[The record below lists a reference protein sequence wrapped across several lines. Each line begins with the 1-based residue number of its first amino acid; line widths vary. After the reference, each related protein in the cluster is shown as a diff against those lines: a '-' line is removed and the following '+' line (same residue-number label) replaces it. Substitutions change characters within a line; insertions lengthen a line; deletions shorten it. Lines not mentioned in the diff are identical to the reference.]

1 MRKYLIISVF
11 CMVFLAAGVTVAQDQ
26 TPCQSENRV
35 EYLAVFMDG
44 HKIGHGISTRT
55 VEAARVT
62 TTETMTLAITR
73 GGTSIP
79 ITISETSIETPDG
92 KPLGFETTQQF
103 SGMVMQSKGTLN
115 SLGKLDVESTVG
127 TMTQKQTIDWSQE
140 ALMAQGARL
149 QLIRKNLK
157 EGDNFTVK
165 VFSAALMTAI
175 ETEFRIGATKNVD
188 LLGRV
193 VPLTEVT
200 NIVKMPT
207 GNVVSI
213 TYTDHEFNVQK
224 ADIPIMGMN
233 IELIACNRQFAT
245 SENDVADF
253 IERMCIPS
261 PVPLENFEAAQSITY
276 HLTPKGQEQLK
287 IYTDENQTARPDG
300 KGGLL
305 VTVKPV
311 QPPSGAAFPY
321 KGKDKI
327 ALESLEPTRFLQSD
341 DKTIIALARR
351 AVGDTKDAAQAAKKI
366 ESFVHDYIDEK
377 NLSVGYASAA
387 EVAASRQGDCSEH
400 AVLTAALCRAVG
412 IPARVAMGDVYCSE
426 FAGRKNIF
434 GGHAWNQAYIGGKW
448 IGLDATRAPNGY
460 AAGHITEAVGN
471 GNPEDFFALIHII
484 GQFDIT
490 EIEQK

>member
-1 MRKYLIISVF
+1 
-11 CMVFLAAGVTVAQDQ
+11 
-26 TPCQSENRV
+26 
-35 EYLAVFMDG
+35 
-44 HKIGHGISTRT
+44 
-55 VEAARVT
+55 
-62 TTETMTLAITR
+62 
-73 GGTSIP
+73 
-79 ITISETSIETPDG
+79 
-92 KPLGFETTQQF
+92 
-103 SGMVMQSKGTLN
+103 
-115 SLGKLDVESTVG
+115 
-127 TMTQKQTIDWSQE
+127 MTQKQTIDWTE
-140 ALMAQGARL
+140 GALMAEGARL
-149 QLIRKNLK
+149 QLMSKNLK
-157 EGDNFTVK
+157 EGDNFTVR

-224 ADIPIMGMN
+224 ADISIMGMN

-245 SENDVADF
+245 SENDVTDF

-261 PVPLENFEAAQSITY
+261 PVPLENFESAESITY
-276 HLTPKGQEQLK
+276 HLTPKGHEQLK
-287 IYTDENQTARPDG
+287 IYTDENQTALPDG

-311 QPPSGAAFPY
+311 QPPSGTAFPY
-321 KGKDKI
+321 KGKDEI
-327 ALESLEPTRFLQSD
+327 ALESLKPTRFLQSD

-351 AVGDTKDAAQAAKKI
+351 AVGDTKDAAQAAHKI
-366 ESFVHDYIDEK
+366 ELFVHDYIDEK

-460 AAGHITEAVGN
+460 TPEHITEAVGN

-484 GQFDIT
+484 GQFSIT